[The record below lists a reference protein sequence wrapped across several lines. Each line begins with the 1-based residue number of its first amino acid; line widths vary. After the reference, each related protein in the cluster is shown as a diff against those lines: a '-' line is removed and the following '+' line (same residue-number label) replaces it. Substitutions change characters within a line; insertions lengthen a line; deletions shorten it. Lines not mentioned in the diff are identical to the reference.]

1 MLNSEKTEIILFG
14 TPQQLKKVNITKINI
29 CEAAI
34 YPADVVKDLG
44 VWFDSSLTMTTHIN
58 KTSASAFFYLY
69 NIRHIRKFLSRQHT
83 EILIHAFISSRLDYC
98 NSLLYGLPD
107 SSIHKLKRIQNAPK
121 LFHITPLLMELH
133 WLPVRQRI
141 AFKLLLI
148 TYKSL
153 NQMAP
158 IYLSDL
164 IFIAQAG
171 RYNLR
176 SSNRGLLLAH
186 PRIRSKKTLTDR
198 SFMLAAPNLW
208 NKLPAEIC
216 SSPTLNIF

>member
-1 MLNSEKTEIILFG
+1 MACLMH
-14 TPQQLKKVNITKINI
+14 P
-29 CEAAI
+29 
-34 YPADVVKDLG
+34 
-44 VWFDSSLTMTTHIN
+44 
-58 KTSASAFFYLY
+58 SASFRESKTPAPA
-69 NIRHIRKFLSRQHT
+69 LST
-83 EILIHAFISSRLDYC
+83 APP
-98 NSLLYGLPD
+98 NSAT
-107 SSIHKLKRIQNAPK
+107 S
-121 LFHITPLLMELH
+121 LLMELH

-171 RYNLR
+171 CYNLR

-208 NKLPAEIC
+208 NKLPAEIR
-216 SSPTLNIF
+216 SSPTLNIFKSRLKTHLFTLAFY